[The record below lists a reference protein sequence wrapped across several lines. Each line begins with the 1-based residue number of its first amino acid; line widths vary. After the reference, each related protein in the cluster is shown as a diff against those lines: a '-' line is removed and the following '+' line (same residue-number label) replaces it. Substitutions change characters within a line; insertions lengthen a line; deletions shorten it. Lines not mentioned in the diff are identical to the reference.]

1 MPNADVHRMI
11 ASNSRTPARVLGD
24 IRSLVVGGNMAAPRL
39 VELCDKYGYGQV
51 TEIIDELLDY
61 TERLT
66 RQGIE
71 RIPDGVYQGSYLVED
86 DGIEPGKHFLVQVTV
101 TVEGSK
107 CKLDFTGTDPQA
119 RGPINSSYSQSLSG
133 VVVALR
139 FFLDPDIPLNDGFY
153 RPLEIIFPYGT
164 LVNPKDPAAA
174 NARFAVLQAMMDA
187 MNQALSKA
195 RPDKLLAPSG
205 CPHVFTVTG
214 MNPETNEFWSLLDV
228 HMGVLGVREQGRN
241 RRIATFPGWLARIS
255 AQCRALRMGVSGPL
269 RLLPFPAGYGG
280 RREIP
285 RQRGNGQARGVQ
297 Q

>member
-1 MPNADVHRMI
+1 
-11 ASNSRTPARVLGD
+11 
-24 IRSLVVGGNMAAPRL
+24 MAF
-39 VELCDKYGYGQV
+39 
-51 TEIIDELLDY
+51 T
-61 TERLT
+61 T
-66 RQGIE
+66 
-71 RIPDGVYQGSYLVED
+71 GSYLVED

-164 LVNPKDPAAA
+164 LVNPKYPAAA

-187 MNQALSKA
+187 INQALSKA
-195 RPDKLLAPSG
+195 RPDKLMAPSG

-214 MNPETNEFWSLLDV
+214 MNPETNEFWSMLDV
-228 HMGVLGVREQGRN
+228 HMGVLGARASKDGIDGLPPFLGGSPGYQRN
-241 RRIATFPGWLARIS
+241 AEHYEWEYPVLYDYFRFRPR
-255 AQCRALRMGVSGPL
+255 
-269 RLLPFPAGYGG
+269 YGG